1 VEINTSFFENKYCKM
16 WIQDQTL
23 FCIYAPFLEI
33 NLEVAKA
40 WVQSRNEFIEGN
52 SFTMLLDISN
62 LKFITREAREFL
74 ASEDGNKNIIA
85 GAYIA
90 STRNEKFLWEMFLK
104 INRPPIPSKIFVDKQ
119 EALEWLK
126 VSTHK

>member
-1 VEINTSFFENKYCKM
+1 M

-33 NLEVAKA
+33 NLDIAKA
-40 WVQSRNEFIEGN
+40 WVQSRDK
-52 SFTMLLDISN
+52 FTKGKCFPLLLDISN

-74 ASEDGNKNIIA
+74 ASKEGNKNIIA

-104 INRPPIPSKIFVDKQ
+104 INRPPIPSKIFVEKQ

-126 VSTHK
+126 ESING